1 MERPGGAE
9 MKDHA
14 DKTSAAPVTTSLDLF
29 ISSWELP
36 AWQAAAR
43 SFRGR
48 CG

>member
-1 MERPGGAE
+1 

-14 DKTSAAPVTTSLDLF
+14 DKTSAAPVTTSLNLF
-29 ISSWELP
+29 IAAWELA
-36 AWQAAAR
+36 AWQTAAR

>member
-1 MERPGGAE
+1 

-14 DKTSAAPVTTSLDLF
+14 DKTSAAPVTASLNLF
-29 ISSWELP
+29 IPEWALP

>member
-1 MERPGGAE
+1 MERLGAE

-29 ISSWELP
+29 IPAWELA
-36 AWQAAAR
+36 AWQAAPH